1 MVMNYHCKGI
11 VFFLPLI
18 HRGPIQVKRPN
29 SGAKPQR
36 KDSPAMQHK
45 GPMVRGQVNPKTDKS
60 PRNGRGTKARDEK
73 VM

>member
-1 MVMNYHCKGI
+1 MSLVSRA
-11 VFFLPLI
+11 PS
-18 HRGPIQVKRPN
+18 QVKRPN
-29 SGAKPQR
+29 SGAKAQR

-45 GPMVRGQVNPKTDKS
+45 GPVVRGQVNPKTDKS